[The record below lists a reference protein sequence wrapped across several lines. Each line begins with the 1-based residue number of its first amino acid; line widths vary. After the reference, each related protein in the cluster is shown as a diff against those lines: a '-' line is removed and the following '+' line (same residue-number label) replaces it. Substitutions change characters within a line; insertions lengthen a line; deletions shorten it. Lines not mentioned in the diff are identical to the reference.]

1 VWMLIGSVLMVSVV
15 TLVILFA
22 GAYAYGMAHL
32 HEIKENWVKYRCNPV
47 YMPLAGMVGSDISTN
62 FMNCTLQSVN
72 TYTGFV
78 MDPIYQ
84 NFSMLTDII
93 QTILGSMNDMR
104 GAVSGASSG
113 FLGIIAGTFGKLQN
127 TFQEVALLFGRVRS
141 IMNRMMTSFAILMNI
156 VTTGLQ
162 TGQSV
167 ANGPIGAAAEFFCFQ
182 GDTLVDML
190 GDAKSRICDIQ
201 PGHYLRSG
209 AMVKSVLVFDGTRT
223 EMKRLGKVYVSG
235 NHKVLHGGKW
245 IRVEDHP
252 DAAASP
258 SFKRIYCLNVEDHV
272 IQSEGYTFKDY
283 EETDNPEILAE
294 FFRRV
299 EEHYG
304 VLRSPQKT
312 NNPLEYRYSGVRPST
327 FIVMDDDV
335 VKAAT
340 EVRIGDVLGNGKRV
354 QAVIRHHKVRMSSY
368 EQGSFAMGTWMEHP
382 HCGVTPVLEDDEYR
396 DYADAIQFIVEG
408 SKYEVLTRCG
418 GRFTILDDHEVS
430 DDDDAIHDWR
440 DEQIQKEKEHDV

>member
-1 VWMLIGSVLMVSVV
+1 MLIGSVLLVSVV
-15 TLVILFA
+15 TLVIVFA

-32 HEIKENWVKYRCNPV
+32 QEIKANWVKYRCNPV

-84 NFSMLTDII
+84 NFNILTGII

-104 GAVSGASSG
+104 AAVSGASTG
-113 FLGIIAGTFGKLQN
+113 FLGIVQGTFGKLQN

-141 IMNRMMTSFAILMNI
+141 IMNRMMTSFAVLMNI

-167 ANGPIGAAAEFFCFQ
+167 ANGPIGQAAEFFCFQ
-182 GDTLVDML
+182 GDTLVDMM
-190 GDAKSRICDIQ
+190 GDARSRIQDIQ

-209 AMVKSVLVFDGTRT
+209 AMVKSVLVFDGSHT

-235 NHKVLHGGKW
+235 NHKVLRDDGKW

-252 DAAASP
+252 DATGGP
-258 SFKRIYCLNVEDHV
+258 SFKRIYCLNVEGEHR

-283 EETDNPEILAE
+283 EETDNPEVLSE

-299 EEHYG
+299 EKHYG

-312 NNPLEYRYSGVRPST
+312 NSPLEYRYSGVRPST
-327 FIVMDDDV
+327 FVVMGGASGEV
-335 VKAAT
+335 VKVARD
-340 EVRIGDVLGNGKRV
+340 VRVGDVLRNGTRV
-354 QAVIRHHKVRMSSY
+354 LAVIRHCRVRMSSY
-368 EQGSFAMGTWMEHP
+368 EQGTFAIGTWMEHP
-382 HCGVTPVLEDDEYR
+382 HCGVTPVLEDEYNDD
-396 DYADAIQFIVEG
+396 DYSDAIQFIVEG
-408 SKYEVLTRCG
+408 SKYEVLTHCG

-430 DDDDAIHDWR
+430 DDAIHDWR
-440 DEQIQKEKEHDV
+440 DEQIQKEHEG

>member
-1 VWMLIGSVLMVSVV
+1 MVSVV

-32 HEIKENWVKYRCNPV
+32 QEIKENWVKYRCNPV

-84 NFSMLTDII
+84 NFSMLTGII

-104 GAVSGASSG
+104 SAVSGASSG

-127 TFQEVALLFGRVRS
+127 TFQQVIQLFGRVRN

-209 AMVKSVLVFDGTRT
+209 AMVKSVLVFDGART

-235 NHKVLHGGKW
+235 NHKVLHNGAW

-252 DAAASP
+252 DAAATP
-258 SFKRIYCLNVEDHV
+258 SFKRIYCLNVEDAHT

-299 EEHYG
+299 EAHYG
-304 VLRSPQKT
+304 TLTSRQKIAD
-312 NNPLEYRYSGVRPST
+312 PLKYRYTGVRPSV

-335 VKAAT
+335 VKVARD
-340 EVRIGDVLGNGKRV
+340 VRVGDVLGNGKRV
-354 QAVIRHHKVRMSSY
+354 QAVIRHGRVRMSSF
-368 EQGSFAMGTWMEHP
+368 EGGSFALGTWMEHP
-382 HCGVTPVLEDDEYR
+382 HCGVTPVLEEECGMGSDD

-408 SKYEVLTRCG
+408 SKYEVLTCCG

-440 DEQIQKEKEHDV
+440 DEQIQREKEHDV

>member
-1 VWMLIGSVLMVSVV
+1 
-15 TLVILFA
+15 
-22 GAYAYGMAHL
+22 
-32 HEIKENWVKYRCNPV
+32 
-47 YMPLAGMVGSDISTN
+47 
-62 FMNCTLQSVN
+62 
-72 TYTGFV
+72 
-78 MDPIYQ
+78 
-84 NFSMLTDII
+84 
-93 QTILGSMNDMR
+93 
-104 GAVSGASSG
+104 
-113 FLGIIAGTFGKLQN
+113 
-127 TFQEVALLFGRVRS
+127 
-141 IMNRMMTSFAILMNI
+141 
-156 VTTGLQ
+156 
-162 TGQSV
+162 
-167 ANGPIGAAAEFFCFQ
+167 
-182 GDTLVDML
+182 ML

-209 AMVKSVLVFDGTRT
+209 AMVKSVLVFDGART

-235 NHKVLHGGKW
+235 NHKVLHNGAW

-258 SFKRIYCLNVEDHV
+258 SFKRIYCLNVEDHA

-299 EEHYG
+299 EAHYG

-368 EQGSFAMGTWMEHP
+368 EQGSFALGTWMEHP

-396 DYADAIQFIVEG
+396 DYADTIQFIVEG
-408 SKYEVLTRCG
+408 SKYEVLTCYG

-430 DDDDAIHDWR
+430 DDDAIHDWR

>member
-1 VWMLIGSVLMVSVV
+1 MLIGSVLMVSVV
-15 TLVILFA
+15 TLVIVFA

-32 HEIKENWVKYRCNPV
+32 QEIKENWVKYRCNPV

-72 TYTGFV
+72 TYTGFA

-84 NFSMLTDII
+84 NFSMLTGII

-209 AMVKSVLVFDGTRT
+209 ALVKSVLVFDGTRT

-235 NHKVLHGGKW
+235 NHKVLHDGKW

-252 DAAASP
+252 DAVGGP
-258 SFKRIYCLNVEDHV
+258 SFKHIYCLNVDDHV

-299 EEHYG
+299 EAHYG
-304 VLRSPQKT
+304 LLRSPQKT

-327 FIVMDDDV
+327 FVVMNGEV
-335 VKAAT
+335 VKVASH
-340 EVRIGDVLGNGKRV
+340 VNVGDTLGNGKRV

-368 EQGSFAMGTWMEHP
+368 EHGSFAMGTWMEHP
-382 HCGVTPVLEDDEYR
+382 HCGVTPVLEDEYR
-396 DYADAIQFIVEG
+396 DDADDYADVVVQFIVEG
-408 SKYEVLTRCG
+408 SKYEVLTCYG
-418 GRFTILDDHEVS
+418 GRFTILDDHEV
-430 DDDDAIHDWR
+430 DDAAIHDWR